1 MDIANAT
8 PDGSM
13 VDAPPPPI
21 PAAKKSPNLSAALQ
35 VEQQLMRL
43 PFEGFK
49 KQVRVNNRVVEKEVN
64 SVVAGVAEASSKSLS
79 QDEAVR
85 QLRGLVSRLQGLKR
99 KVWPLTSLTKGL
111 YSAGQLIKDVSWLGH
126 S

>member
-1 MDIANAT
+1 MDVANAS

-13 VDAPPPPI
+13 VDAPPSII
-21 PAAKKSPNLSAALQ
+21 PAVKKPPNLSAALQ

-49 KQVRVNNRVVEKEVN
+49 KQVRVNNRVVEKEMN
-64 SVVAGVAEASSKSLS
+64 AVVAGVAEASSKSLS

-85 QLRGLVSRLQGLKR
+85 QLRGLVSKLQGLKR
-99 KVWPLTSLTKGL
+99 KVYCLRLLTKEFCNRWK
-111 YSAGQLIKDVSWLGH
+111 AKD
-126 S
+126 